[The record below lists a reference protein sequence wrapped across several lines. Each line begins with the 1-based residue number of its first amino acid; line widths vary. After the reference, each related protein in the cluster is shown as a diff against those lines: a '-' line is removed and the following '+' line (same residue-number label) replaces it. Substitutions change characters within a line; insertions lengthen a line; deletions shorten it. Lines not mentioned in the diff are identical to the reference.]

1 MPAPSGPLSARAL
14 SRRRLLGGAA
24 IAGLAGVGLTGEL
37 TSPAA
42 AAAAIAPTDSVTVDG
57 LKITKVADLTGPA
70 ITGRFGVHWADLGI
84 SARCPDGRTL
94 YVFGDTFGPGW
105 GENWRSPTA
114 LWSRTRH
121 LNSGVKFSGTP
132 GGDWAKQLIP
142 YVHGDDISTIIPS
155 DVITLGG
162 TMYLHA
168 VVNQGFG
175 NAIWSGIWTSRDN
188 GATWHDSGARF
199 PADAYDGMWQL
210 ATWDVGPDGW
220 IHVYT
225 SKFLRQ
231 TPMILHRVRPKHITN
246 PDAYQPWGFDGR
258 RWRWGVSPTTVTDD
272 IIGEVS
278 LRRLGHKWLLSWFDA
293 PNYRIDAQ
301 VLDHPTQNLRTTNKI
316 TLLHGT
322 DWVSQ
327 DVNHVAQLYGS
338 YIIPGSELNDV
349 HMTVSQWNTSD
360 NSVYHVMQ
368 YRFQGLDRL
377 GC

>member
-1 MPAPSGPLSARAL
+1 MPTPSGPSSHPI

-24 IAGLAGVGLTGEL
+24 AVGLAGTGLAGGISL
-37 TSPAA
+37 PAA
-42 AAAAIAPTDSVTVDG
+42 AAAPANSVTVDG
-57 LKITKVADLTGPA
+57 LKITKVATLTGPT
-70 ITGRFGVHWADLGI
+70 ITGHFGAGWTDLGI
-84 SARCPDGRTL
+84 SARCPDGRSL
-94 YVFGDTFGPGW
+94 YVFGDTFGPAW
-105 GENWRSPTA
+105 GDNWRSPVA

-121 LNSGVKFSGTP
+121 LNSGVKFDGTP
-132 GGDWAKQLIP
+132 GGHWARQLIP

-155 DVITLGG
+155 DVITLGD

-175 NAIWSGIWTSRDN
+175 NAIWSGIWTSKNN

-210 ATWDVGPDGW
+210 ATWDLGSDGW
-220 IHVYT
+220 IYVYT

-231 TPMILHRVRPKHITN
+231 TPMILHRVRPKHITD
-246 PDAYQPWGFDGR
+246 PAAYQPWGFDGR
-258 RWRWGVSPTTVTDD
+258 RWGWGVSPTPVTDG
-272 IIGEVS
+272 IIGEAS
-278 LRRLGHKWLLSWFDA
+278 LRRLGHKWLLTWFDA

-301 VLDHPTQNLRTTNKI
+301 VLDHPTQNLLTTKTI

-322 DWVSQ
+322 DWDSQ

-338 YIIPGSELNDV
+338 YIIPGSRLHDA

-368 YRFQGLDRL
+368 YRFQGLDRI

>member
-1 MPAPSGPLSARAL
+1 MPAPSGPSSRAL

-24 IAGLAGVGLTGEL
+24 AAGLAGAGLTGAIS
-37 TSPAA
+37 SPAA
-42 AAAAIAPTDSVTVDG
+42 ATPVAADSVTADG
-57 LKITKVADLTGPA
+57 LKITKVADLTGPE

-84 SARCPDGRTL
+84 PARCPDGRTL
-94 YVFGDTFGPGW
+94 YVFGDTFGPAW

-121 LNSGVKFSGTP
+121 LNSGVRFSGTP
-132 GGDWAKQLIP
+132 GGHWAKQLIP
-142 YVHGDDISTIIPS
+142 YEHGDDISTIIPS
-155 DVITLGG
+155 DVITLGR

-175 NAIWSGIWTSRDN
+175 NVIWSGIWTSRDN

-199 PADAYDGMWQL
+199 PAEAYDKRWQL
-210 ATWDVGPDGW
+210 ATWDRGPDGW
-220 IHVYT
+220 IYVYT
-225 SKFLRQ
+225 SEFLRESS
-231 TPMILHRVRPKHITN
+231 MILHRVRPEHITN

-258 RWRWGVSPTTVTDD
+258 RWRWGVDPVPVTDD
-272 IIGEVS
+272 IIGEAS
-278 LRRLGHKWLLSWFDA
+278 LRRLGHKWLLTWFDA
-293 PNYRIDAQ
+293 PNYRIAAQ
-301 VLDHPTQNLRTTNKI
+301 VLDHPTQNLRTTKKI

-322 DWVSQ
+322 DWDSQ
-327 DVNHVAQLYGS
+327 DVDHVAQLYGS
-338 YIIPGSELNDV
+338 YIIPGSRLHDA

-368 YRFQGLDRL
+368 YRFQGLDRV